1 MSKLNIL
8 EMIQAS
14 CLMDDVFMSE
24 CLKDIKCVELVL
36 SIILEH
42 EVKVERVQ
50 TQEVMRSWGRS
61 VRLDIIGF
69 ESTAPNNTN
78 ERYNLEVQRS
88 DEGAEVR
95 RARYHISIMDTNSLV
110 PGQEFK
116 ELGDNYV
123 IFITENDVFKRG
135 LPRYTLERVIK
146 ETGELVNDGTHI
158 IYINASMRD
167 TNTPLGKLS
176 HDFFCVKPD
185 EFCYPVLADR
195 VRYFKEDKR
204 GSEEM
209 SGLYKRF
216 IEPHREEILAEGR
229 AEERQ
234 NIINNLMKNRGM
246 TKDEAMQ
253 LIGLSGAV

>member
-95 RARYHISIMDTNSLV
+95 RARYHISIMDTYSLV
-110 PGQEFK
+110 PGQDFK
-116 ELGDNYV
+116 DLGDNYV
-123 IFITENDVFKRG
+123 IFITEHDVFKRS
-135 LPRYTLERVIK
+135 LPRYTIERVIK
-146 ETGELVNDGTHI
+146 ETGELVNDGSHI

-209 SGLYKRF
+209 SGFYKRF
-216 IEPHREEILAEGR
+216 IEPHREEILEEGR

-234 NIINNLMKNRGM
+234 SIM
-246 TKDEAMQ
+246 TSLQASDELTPNEKARFAHF
-253 LIGLSGAV
+253 IGAL